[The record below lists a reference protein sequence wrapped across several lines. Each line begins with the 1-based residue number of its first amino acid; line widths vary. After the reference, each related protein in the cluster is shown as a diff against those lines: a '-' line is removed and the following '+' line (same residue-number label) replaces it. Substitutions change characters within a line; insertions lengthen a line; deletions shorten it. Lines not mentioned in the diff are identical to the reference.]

1 MKVLKI
7 FGIVVW
13 SIFLLWEL
21 SLITRIGLDEFENKT
36 YLYIDMELNKG
47 HLFLCGLAIL
57 FILVILIF
65 VMLLFRN
72 GGGGAVRSD

>member
-21 SLITRIGLDEFENKT
+21 STITRIGLDEFENKT

-47 HLFLCGLAIL
+47 HLFLCGLAVL
-57 FILVILIF
+57 FILVNILF
-65 VMLLFRN
+65 VKPKKESPFKEIN
-72 GGGGAVRSD
+72 Y

>member
-1 MKVLKI
+1 MKFLKI

-21 SLITRIGLDEFENKT
+21 STITRIGLDEFENKT

-47 HLFLCGLAIL
+47 HLFLCGLAVIFILINIL
-57 FILVILIF
+57 FVKPAKKSPFKEI
-65 VMLLFRN
+65 N
-72 GGGGAVRSD
+72 Y

>member
-1 MKVLKI
+1 MKLLKI
-7 FGIVVW
+7 FGIITW

-47 HLFLCGLAIL
+47 HLFLCGLAIV
-57 FILVILIF
+57 FILINIF
-65 VMLLFRN
+65 LVKLKKESPFKEIN
-72 GGGGAVRSD
+72 Y

>member
-1 MKVLKI
+1 MKALKI

-21 SLITRIGLDEFENKT
+21 STITRIGLDEFENKT

-47 HLFLCGLAIL
+47 NLFLCALAVIFILINIL
-57 FILVILIF
+57 FVKPAKKSPFKEI
-65 VMLLFRN
+65 N
-72 GGGGAVRSD
+72 Y

>member
-21 SLITRIGLDEFENKT
+21 SVITRIGLDEFENKT
-36 YLYIDMELNKG
+36 YLYVDMELDKG
-47 HLFLCGLAIL
+47 HLFLCGLAVL
-57 FILVILIF
+57 FILINILF
-65 VMLLFRN
+65 VKPKKESPFKKIN
-72 GGGGAVRSD
+72 Y